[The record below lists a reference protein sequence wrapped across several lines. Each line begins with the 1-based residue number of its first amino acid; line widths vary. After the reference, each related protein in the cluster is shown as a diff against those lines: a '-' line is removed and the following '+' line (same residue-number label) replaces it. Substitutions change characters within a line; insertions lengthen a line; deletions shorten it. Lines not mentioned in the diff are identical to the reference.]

1 MLGLRLAEGVSLP
14 EIAALDLAFTPEE
27 QAAFASRCA
36 PYIRAGL
43 MERKDG
49 RIAITEKGMLVSNGL
64 LAEIL

>member
-1 MLGLRLAEGVSLP
+1 MLGLRLAEGVSLS
-14 EIAALDLAFTPEE
+14 EIAALDPAFTPEE
-27 QAAFASRCA
+27 QAAFAARCA

>member
-1 MLGLRLAEGVSLP
+1 MLGLRLAEGVSLS
-14 EIAALDLAFTPEE
+14 EIAALDPAFTLEE
-27 QAAFASRCA
+27 QAAFAARCA